1 MRTGVD
7 MSIRKFAILGIAFSG
22 LLIAGNAGA
31 FVGQIAVGL
40 GPMKQDVG
48 ELQTSFSADATVETE
63 EVNAKTRIFY
73 KPGKLR
79 DEMNMGDQSMV
90 TIHRL
95 DTGKMWMVLPQN
107 MYMEISP
114 DQGNQQAPNYR
125 LIERE
130 VIGKETVNGI
140 EATKYKSVYE
150 TDDGKFGGFTWFTD
164 DNIAVKA
171 FIISETNGEKHR
183 MQFEV
188 TDLRRGPQDDA
199 LFELP
204 AGAKNM
210 SMGGFGGMGT
220 SAAPASGGFGSPAVA
235 APDSASGSASA
246 STPANVSAQQDGGFA
261 EEIAETATQ
270 TAEDTAKEETKNSVR
285 DEVSKGIRGLFGR

>member
-1 MRTGVD
+1 
-7 MSIRKFAILGIAFSG
+7 
-22 LLIAGNAGA
+22 
-31 FVGQIAVGL
+31 
-40 GPMKQDVG
+40 
-48 ELQTSFSADATVETE
+48 
-63 EVNAKTRIFY
+63 
-73 KPGKLR
+73 
-79 DEMNMGDQSMV
+79 
-90 TIHRL
+90 
-95 DTGKMWMVLPQN
+95 MVLPQN

-171 FIISETNGEKHR
+171 FIISETNGEKQR

-220 SAAPASGGFGSPAVA
+220 SMGAGAGAAPASGGFGSPAAAAPASGGFGSGSPAVA
-235 APDSASGSASA
+235 VPDSASGSASA
-246 STPANVSAQQDGGFA
+246 STPANMPAQQDGGFA

-270 TAEDTAKEETKNSVR
+270 TAEDTAKEETKKSVR